1 METNLK
7 IPSKNEILLNSLF
20 LFYKEGTN
28 METIIPII
36 NGQSNISLRVL
47 DWFVTN
53 YSKKN
58 NIIYNIEKEGK
69 APILFNVFLD
79 YRLQLK
85 AYSKKYFDPFCRK
98 NRIIF
103 YYQDKIAIKTT
114 VGQLNFFR
122 WAIKNNIIIYVI
134 NHLHNIVI
142 DMNTIYKERRN
153 IDSNSTNSN
162 STNSNDNLESEIIS
176 DDINSNSS
184 NSPINISND
193 SLNDHQNEYYED
205 RRQRRKQLSKSATK
219 TLNKI
224 NTEIILYFD

>member
-69 APILFNVFLD
+69 APILFNVFL
-79 YRLQLK
+79 
-85 AYSKKYFDPFCRK
+85 
-98 NRIIF
+98 I
-103 YYQDKIAIKTT
+103 
-114 VGQLNFFR
+114 
-122 WAIKNNIIIYVI
+122 
-134 NHLHNIVI
+134 
-142 DMNTIYKERRN
+142 
-153 IDSNSTNSN
+153 
-162 STNSNDNLESEIIS
+162 
-176 DDINSNSS
+176 
-184 NSPINISND
+184 
-193 SLNDHQNEYYED
+193 
-205 RRQRRKQLSKSATK
+205 
-219 TLNKI
+219 
-224 NTEIILYFD
+224 

>member
-7 IPSKNEILLNSLF
+7 IISKNDILLNSLF
-20 LFYKEGTN
+20 LFYKEN
-28 METIIPII
+28 NNIENIIPII

-58 NIIYNIEKEGK
+58 NIVYNIEKISK
-69 APILFNVFLD
+69 PAIIFNVFLD

-103 YYQDKIAIKTT
+103 YYQDKLAIKTT

-122 WAIKNNIIIYVI
+122 WALKNKIIEHVT
-134 NHLHNIVI
+134 NNLETIVT
-142 DMNTIYKERRN
+142 DMNTIYKERKLSESSYSSDNSDLN
-153 IDSNSTNSN
+153 IIIESSDS
-162 STNSNDNLESEIIS
+162 SEKTSS
-176 DDINSNSS
+176 D
-184 NSPINISND
+184 
-193 SLNDHQNEYYED
+193 EK
-205 RRQRRKQLSKSATK
+205 RQKRKQLSKSATK
-219 TLNKI
+219 TLNRI
-224 NTEIILYFD
+224 ETEIILNFD

>member
-7 IPSKNEILLNSLF
+7 IASKNDILLNSLF
-20 LFYKEGTN
+20 LFYRENN
-28 METIIPII
+28 MIESIIPII

-58 NIIYNIEKEGK
+58 NVVYNIEKEGK
-69 APILFNVFLD
+69 LPIIFNVFLD

-103 YYQDKIAIKTT
+103 YYQDKMAIKTT

-122 WAIKNNIIIYVI
+122 WALK
-134 NHLHNIVI
+134 
-142 DMNTIYKERRN
+142 
-153 IDSNSTNSN
+153 
-162 STNSNDNLESEIIS
+162 
-176 DDINSNSS
+176 
-184 NSPINISND
+184 
-193 SLNDHQNEYYED
+193 
-205 RRQRRKQLSKSATK
+205 
-219 TLNKI
+219 NKI
-224 NTEIILYFD
+224 IKYV